1 MKNKAIAIEWLKRA
15 KSNLEIAIIG
25 ELSNTILY
33 EDLCFECQQAVEK
46 ALKGFLI
53 FIEIPFSKTHSI
65 SYLIDMLESNGIN
78 IPDMVKEAVIL
89 TDYAVTTRY
98 PGDYKSVDEDKYKNA
113 IRIAVNVVKWMEER
127 INIQ

>member
-1 MKNKAIAIEWLKRA
+1 MK
-15 KSNLEIAIIG
+15 
-25 ELSNTILY
+25 Y
-33 EDLCFECQQAVEK
+33 ER
-46 ALKGFLI
+46 
-53 FIEIPFSKTHSI
+53 T
-65 SYLIDMLESNGIN
+65 IDMLESNGIN

>member
-25 ELSNTILY
+25 KLSNTILY

-65 SYLIDMLESNGIN
+65 SYLIDMALS
-78 IPDMVKEAVIL
+78 
-89 TDYAVTTRY
+89 
-98 PGDYKSVDEDKYKNA
+98 
-113 IRIAVNVVKWMEER
+113 
-127 INIQ
+127 